1 MGLPP
6 VTIPAGA
13 LITEADVRFM
23 QGMIAHHAQAVVMT
37 RLALDAGAS
46 ERVQKLATKI
56 DLSQAGEITLMQE
69 WLREYRQTVPDTSSW
84 RTMQMH
90 GMLTMA
96 EMDALATAKGTNFD
110 RMFLTLMIRH
120 HEGAIT
126 MVKDLLASPRA
137 GQEVD
142 INVLANEIEAAQT
155 AEIGL
160 MWQMLADLD

>member
-1 MGLPP
+1 
-6 VTIPAGA
+6 
-13 LITEADVRFM
+13 
-23 QGMIAHHAQAVVMT
+23 
-37 RLALDAGAS
+37 
-46 ERVQKLATKI
+46 
-56 DLSQAGEITLMQE
+56 
-69 WLREYRQTVPDTSSW
+69 
-84 RTMQMH
+84 
-90 GMLTMA
+90 
-96 EMDALATAKGTNFD
+96 
-110 RMFLTLMIRH
+110 MFLTLMIRH

>member
-1 MGLPP
+1 
-6 VTIPAGA
+6 
-13 LITEADVRFM
+13 
-23 QGMIAHHAQAVVMT
+23 
-37 RLALDAGAS
+37 
-46 ERVQKLATKI
+46 
-56 DLSQAGEITLMQE
+56 
-69 WLREYRQTVPDTSSW
+69 
-84 RTMQMH
+84 
-90 GMLTMA
+90 
-96 EMDALATAKGTNFD
+96 
-110 RMFLTLMIRH
+110 MIRH

>member
-6 VTIPAGA
+6 VTIPAGS

-23 QGMIAHHAQAVVMT
+23 QGMIAHHAQAVYMT
-37 RLALDAGAS
+37 RLAMTAGAS
-46 ERVQKLATKI
+46 ERVLKLATKI

-69 WLREYRQTVPDTSSW
+69 WLREYGQVVPDTSAW

-90 GMLTMA
+90 GMLTPA
-96 EMDALATAKGTNFD
+96 EMDALAQAKGTNFD

-160 MWQMLADLD
+160 MWQMLADLE